1 MFYNITYI
9 NWLLGTEDVSTS
21 VMQCALGPPAIVN
34 CCNGC
39 TVSDACSVPALSVE
53 EYKGI
58 SDSSKERL
66 LAELARLA
74 KDCVGEVMMFQ
85 LVQHT
90 QQFLDHNDQTMLP
103 SLYEQMVQRE
113 QRREDER
120 KRQSEREQETQQ
132 ERIEKEVCLQ
142 LVVLQCHPNWVVPPI
157 QIEEAFKQRAEQRR
171 KGSGM
176 SKQVRAS
183 QAAWLVLIIW

>member
-1 MFYNITYI
+1 M
-9 NWLLGTEDVSTS
+9 
-21 VMQCALGPPAIVN
+21 
-34 CCNGC
+34 
-39 TVSDACSVPALSVE
+39 PALSVE

-58 SDSSKERL
+58 SESSQERL

-74 KDCVGEVMMFQ
+74 EDCVGEVMMFQ

-142 LVVLQCHPNWVVPPI
+142 LVVLQCPPNGAVPPI
-157 QIEEAFKQRAEQRR
+157 QIEEAFKQHAEQRR

-176 SKQVRAS
+176 SKQVRVS
-183 QAAWLVLIIW
+183 QAAWLVLVIW

>member
-1 MFYNITYI
+1 M
-9 NWLLGTEDVSTS
+9 LGTEDVSTS
-21 VMQCALGPPAIVN
+21 VIQCALGPPAIVN

-74 KDCVGEVMMFQ
+74 EDCVGEVMMFQ

-142 LVVLQCHPNWVVPPI
+142 LVVLQCPPLTG
-157 QIEEAFKQRAEQRR
+157 QCLPYRSRRPLSSMQSSGGRAQGCPSR
-171 KGSGM
+171 
-176 SKQVRAS
+176 
-183 QAAWLVLIIW
+183 